1 MDGSSCEERG
11 LISNPFIIPNNLE
24 SGVQWV
30 LEKLLN
36 AQHIKPSAKWI
47 IANAML
53 SKESQCS
60 ERAENKI
67 ETDYKHVV
75 LR

>member
-30 LEKLLN
+30 LEKLLI

-53 SKESQCS
+53 SKESSAVKGQ
-60 ERAENKI
+60 KI
-67 ETDYKHVV
+67 KYK
-75 LR
+75 LTISMWF